1 MKDEEHSGTK
11 YINSIKVPTTAVSA
25 YESADGWKYFSD
37 RISGYQQQVKSNR
50 SLEAGEN
57 LVLMTVLGL

>member
-1 MKDEEHSGTK
+1 MKDDGGAK
-11 YINSIKVPTTAVSA
+11 YITSVKVPKTAVSTYKNA
-25 YESADGWKYFSD
+25 AGWKDFSD